1 MFLSFLLL
9 QYLSNLNSCDEK
21 KTEQKAA
28 CMRCQRALTD
38 PFSLSLSPPS
48 IPKAVEFFEANETPR
63 PVTIRANTLRTRRR
77 DLAQALINRGVSL
90 EPVGNWTK
98 VGLQVFESSV
108 PLGAT
113 PEYLAGHYML
123 QAASSLLPCIALA
136 PKPNEKVLDMA
147 SAPGGKSAYLSAIMQ
162 NTGTVWANDS
172 NRSRIKSLNSNLHR
186 LGCKNVIVTNYD
198 GRQFPKVMGGFDR
211 VLLDSPCSGTGVISK
226 DQSVKTNKS
235 QRDLQLL
242 THLQKQLLLC
252 AIDSINTKSAQGGY
266 VVYSTCSVLVDED
279 EAVVQYALNKR
290 ENVSLVP
297 TGIEFGRDGFK
308 KHRGKNFDDK
318 MNWCRRVYVSKNRLL
333 KRCLRFPVVSVAR
346 DKCFPSVSLTVSLI
360 LVRSSTFPSSASRS
374 QFGRILCSQTQSL
387 SENQTSKS
395 QECFQVQES
404 R

>member
-1 MFLSFLLL
+1 
-9 QYLSNLNSCDEK
+9 
-21 KTEQKAA
+21 
-28 CMRCQRALTD
+28 MRCQR
-38 PFSLSLSPPS
+38 LSLTSPLLPLCS
-48 IPKAVEFFEANETPR
+48 IDSQAVEFFEANETPR

-318 MNWCRRVYVSKNRLL
+318 MNWCRRVYVSKNSLS
-333 KRCLRFPVVSVAR
+333 KRCFRVSS
-346 DKCFPSVSLTVSLI
+346 C
-360 LVRSSTFPSSASRS
+360 
-374 QFGRILCSQTQSL
+374 LCCQ
-387 SENQTSKS
+387 K
-395 QECFQVQES
+395 
-404 R
+404 